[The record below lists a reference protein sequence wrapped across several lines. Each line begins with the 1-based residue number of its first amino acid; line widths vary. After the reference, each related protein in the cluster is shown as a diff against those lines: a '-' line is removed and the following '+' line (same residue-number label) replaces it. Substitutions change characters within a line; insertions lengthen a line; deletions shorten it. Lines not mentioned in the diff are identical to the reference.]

1 MKQTRSISAYI
12 ALVIVLMGIVAV
24 YILPILSNNPITY
37 WENSLLSQVEAMRG
51 CNIEAVFSSSRG
63 YDMVSGVYAYI
74 VNLLT
79 VLLPNVD
86 ILFLLR
92 LPSAIIAGILT
103 LCLFRFDGTYD
114 NLNAS
119 FLSALLF
126 LTTTF
131 VSFVCFTAT
140 PVMLPTAVFI
150 LSYIAL
156 YHWMRRSGKRNSVL
170 LVVATSALIV
180 LTGYTGL
187 IIVALPG
194 LVFCLAKR
202 VNRRRNALLMVA
214 LAALSAGIAFLA
226 VFLLTGNLEVVKG
239 TLLNT
244 FTLQPVFTDRNLLI
258 TVVFFLV
265 VVTFPWSIPILF
277 NAIWMIRH
285 RRMIVEKLK
294 ELSLLQRFGLSVVVI
309 SIPSFIFV
317 CEYTFILLAAQL
329 FFNISLVSKVFLAQL
344 DRNPQAWRKTGI
356 ATGIT
361 AVAIVAAIALNNQGF
376 DLGCVS
382 RFIGESSWTVWS
394 GIVMALTL
402 TGVYTLWR
410 NCRSL
415 TQNRRYFY
423 NIIWLYLLMLH
434 LVIGY
439 MMPFRY
445 I

>member
-1 MKQTRSISAYI
+1 M
-12 ALVIVLMGIVAV
+12 VAV
-24 YILPILSNNPITY
+24 
-37 WENSLLSQVEAMRG
+37 
-51 CNIEAVFSSSRG
+51 
-63 YDMVSGVYAYI
+63 
-74 VNLLT
+74 
-79 VLLPNVD
+79 
-86 ILFLLR
+86 
-92 LPSAIIAGILT
+92 
-103 LCLFRFDGTYD
+103 
-114 NLNAS
+114 
-119 FLSALLF
+119 
-126 LTTTF
+126 
-131 VSFVCFTAT
+131 
-140 PVMLPTAVFI
+140 
-150 LSYIAL
+150 
-156 YHWMRRSGKRNSVL
+156 
-170 LVVATSALIV
+170 
-180 LTGYTGL
+180 
-187 IIVALPG
+187 
-194 LVFCLAKR
+194 
-202 VNRRRNALLMVA
+202 
-214 LAALSAGIAFLA
+214 AALSAGISFLA
-226 VFLLTGNLEVVKG
+226 VVLLTGNLEVVKG

-244 FTLQPVFTDRNLLI
+244 ITLQPIFTDRNLLI

-317 CEYTFILLAAQL
+317 CEYTFILLAGQL
-329 FFNISLVSKVFLAQL
+329 VFNISLVSKVFLAQL
-344 DRNPQAWRKTGI
+344 DRNPQAWRKTGV

-394 GIVMALTL
+394 GIVLALTL

-410 NCRSL
+410 NSRSL